1 MLRTLLVLCV
11 FCWII
16 SPLAWAQ
23 ADPEPS
29 LLQFGAGILATI
41 ADQNEFPTGAS
52 ARLWLLGQ
60 YGLEVSVFTRE
71 SNPTFSIR
79 ALYSFIQTG
88 IVALYAGGGV
98 AFFSEGLSFDST
110 LQAMLGIEIELLEK
124 LIFVVE
130 VGGVFGGQAAIPA
143 TAAAGIFY
151 YF

>member
-1 MLRTLLVLCV
+1 MMRTLLVLCL

-16 SPLAWAQ
+16 SPAAWAQ
-23 ADPEPS
+23 ADPEPR

-41 ADQNEFPTGAS
+41 ADSNEFPTGAS

-60 YGLEVSVFTRE
+60 YGMELSVFTRE

-79 ALYSFIQTG
+79 AFYQYIKTN
-88 IVALYAGGGV
+88 VVDLYAGGGV

-110 LQAMLGIEIELLEK
+110 LQGVLGIEIAISEN
-124 LIFVVE
+124 FVFAVE
-130 VGGVFGGQAAIPA
+130 VGGVFGGQAAIPV
-143 TAAAGIFY
+143 TAAAGLFY